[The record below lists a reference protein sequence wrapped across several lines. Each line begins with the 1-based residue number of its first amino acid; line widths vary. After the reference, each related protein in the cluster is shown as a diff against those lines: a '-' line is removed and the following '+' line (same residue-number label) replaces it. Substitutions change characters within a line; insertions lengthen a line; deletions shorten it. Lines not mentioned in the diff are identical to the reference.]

1 MFRVVSCCGNLSGA
15 NGVSG
20 MNLVISDIVNKRAM
34 VDLIQNMSNW
44 RRPFAWF
51 SPCIVKKDSR

>member
-1 MFRVVSCCGNLSGA
+1 MFREVGCRDGVSGA

-20 MNLVISDIVNKRAM
+20 MNLVEPDVVEKRA
-34 VDLIQNMSNW
+34 VVGLIQNMSNW

-51 SPCIVKKDSR
+51 SPCIVNKDSR